1 LGGVL
6 LVLTLLLAVFLG
18 WRYQQQRALA
28 DAGEDA
34 EKAGVAAA
42 TNMLT
47 YDYKTLDEDFAWVQD
62 DGTKTFQQSFAAAAD
77 DARELAEATKAHS
90 EARVRGFGVHLKDAD
105 HATVLV
111 AIDSTLTEPD
121 KAAAEDQRWRVE
133 LTMVKQDG
141 RWLVDKLEL
150 L

>member
-1 LGGVL
+1 MGGVL

-62 DGTKTFQQSFAAAAD
+62 DGTKTFQQSENANAIRWGTTYNFWFDAEGAPGTADAALARFKPGPGPASFALNVQAP
-77 DARELAEATKAHS
+77 
-90 EARVRGFGVHLKDAD
+90 RG
-105 HATVLV
+105 
-111 AIDSTLTEPD
+111 
-121 KAAAEDQRWRVE
+121 
-133 LTMVKQDG
+133 
-141 RWLVDKLEL
+141 
-150 L
+150 